1 MALIPGIFV
10 KGKFIPFNQAT
21 KEQLEEHIRWQRVK
35 VLIMC
40 GLSAFFATTAFLT
53 LLSIS

>member
-10 KGKFIPFNQAT
+10 KGKFIPFNQVT

-35 VLIMC
+35 VLIVL
-40 GLSAFFATTAFLT
+40 GLSAFFTATIFLA
-53 LLSIS
+53 LFSIS